1 MIYFEGLGEASGE
14 NIDNMK
20 YKNIP
25 IRSRVTEAKNVQ
37 PVQKYTEDFLTLKQ
51 KANIISR
58 AAQEGFDY
66 AFRNYSSF
74 DEFKSPEF
82 HRLRRAYV
90 KAADSLDHFLHKGF
104 TDDQL
109 AALENE
115 EDPFADEMPSD
126 VRASY
131 DAWTSGE

>member
-1 MIYFEGLGEASGE
+1 
-14 NIDNMK
+14 MK

-25 IRSRVTEAKNVQ
+25 IRSRVTEAKKVV

-51 KANIISR
+51 KVDIIWKVN
-58 AAQEGFDY
+58 QEGFDY
-66 AFRNYSSF
+66 AFRHYSSF

-90 KAADSLDHFLHKGF
+90 KAADTLEHFLHKGF
-104 TDDQL
+104 TNDQL

-115 EDPFADEMPSD
+115 EDPFADD
-126 VRASY
+126 Y
-131 DAWTSGE
+131 DDESGEYDDAVLNR